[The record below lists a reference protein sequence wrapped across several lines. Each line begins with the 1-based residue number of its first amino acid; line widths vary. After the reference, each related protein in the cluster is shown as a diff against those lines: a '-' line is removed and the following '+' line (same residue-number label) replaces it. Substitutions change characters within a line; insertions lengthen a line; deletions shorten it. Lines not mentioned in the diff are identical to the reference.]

1 MESIH
6 CFCGEGEEQR
16 FHCAQ
21 SGCQACVNQLLLKH
35 RKLVVTVVR
44 RQWLGERS
52 AFADLVQEGN
62 IALWRAILGFDPG
75 RGTAFSSYA
84 WRAIERAV
92 WGAVARAER
101 QEGWPY
107 RAAGEELAVALAEAE
122 EVEGQREALLAAV
135 GRLPARQAAIVTTLY
150 GLENGHPQTLAA
162 VGQVYGLTRER
173 IRQIRN
179 DALVH
184 LRLPALS
191 GPLRQ
196 LLAQDDRAAYQRSQ
210 QMSRAWLRRRRGRQ
224 P

>member
-6 CFCGEGEEQR
+6 CFCGEGEER

-21 SGCQACVNQLLLKH
+21 SGCQACVNQLLREH
-35 RKLVVTVVR
+35 RKLVVAVVR

-107 RAAGEELAVALAEAE
+107 RAAGEELAMTLAAAE
-122 EVEGQREALLAAV
+122 EVQAQREALLAAV
-135 GRLPARQAAIVTTLY
+135 NQLPARQAAVVTALY
-150 GLENGHPQTLAA
+150 GLEDGQRQTLAA
-162 VGQVYGLTRER
+162 VGQGYGLTAER

-179 DALVH
+179 DALVQ

-191 GPLRQ
+191 GHLRL
-196 LLAQDDRAAYQRSQ
+196 LLAQDNRAAYQRSQ
-210 QMSRAWLRRRRGRQ
+210 QMSRTWLRRRRGRQ

>member
-6 CFCGEGEEQR
+6 CFSGKGEER

-21 SGCQACVNQLLLKH
+21 SGCQECVNQLLREH
-35 RKLVVTVVR
+35 RKLVVAVVR
-44 RQWLGERS
+44 RQWLGERT

-62 IALWRAILGFDPG
+62 LALWRAILGFDPG

-84 WRAIERAV
+84 WRAIEWAV

-101 QEGWPY
+101 QEGWSY
-107 RAAGEELAVALAEAE
+107 QGLGEELAVALGEAE
-122 EVEGQREALLAAV
+122 EVKAQREALLAAV
-135 GRLPARQAAIVTTLY
+135 GQLPARQATVVSALY
-150 GLENGHPQTLAA
+150 GLEDGWPQTLVA
-162 VGQVYGLTRER
+162 VGARLGVTGER

-179 DALVH
+179 DALLQ

-191 GPLRQ
+191 GQLRQ
-196 LLAQDDRAAYQRSQ
+196 LLQEDDRTAYQRTQ
-210 QMSRAWLRRRRGRQ
+210 QMNGQWLRRRRGRQ

>member
-6 CFCGEGEEQR
+6 CFAGKGGEQ
-16 FHCAQ
+16 FYCAQ
-21 SGCQACVNQLLLKH
+21 SGCQGCVNQLLREH
-35 RKLVVTVVR
+35 RKLVVAVVR
-44 RQWLGERS
+44 RQWLGERT

-92 WGAVARAER
+92 WGAVKRGER
-101 QEGWPY
+101 QEGWCY
-107 RAAGEELAVALAEAE
+107 HASGEELAVALAEAE
-122 EVEGQREALLAAV
+122 EVNAQREALLDAV
-135 GRLPARQAAIVTTLY
+135 DQLPARQGAIVRALY

-162 VGQVYGLTRER
+162 VGQGYGLTRER
-173 IRQIRN
+173 IRQVRN
-179 DALVH
+179 DALVQ

-191 GPLRQ
+191 SQLRQ
-196 LLAQDDRAAYQRSQ
+196 LLQEDDRTAYQRAQ
-210 QMSRAWLRRRRGRQ
+210 QMNGQWLRRRRGRQ